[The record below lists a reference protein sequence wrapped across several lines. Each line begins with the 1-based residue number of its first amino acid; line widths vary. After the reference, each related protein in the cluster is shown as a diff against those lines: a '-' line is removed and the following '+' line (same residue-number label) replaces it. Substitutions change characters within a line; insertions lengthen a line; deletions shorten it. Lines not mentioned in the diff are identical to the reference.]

1 MSSKKLKMLPVE
13 YLWDGLVLNDDLFS
27 YGGKVMLLPKGET
40 VTKAKLNKLIGFY
53 GENKNVMVYE
63 DTYLEIMM
71 DAHTPQDVRQRAT
84 EQGAGYTRLHQNL
97 GNLFQ
102 RTDYEG
108 WLSNERMKPLIKEVA
123 SKLNHFDPAT
133 ILSCINF
140 PRPMD
145 EGLQRHSLNVAF
157 LNGFIC
163 RRRKCIRWFWRDS
176 SMISA
181 RR

>member
-1 MSSKKLKMLPVE
+1 MDAESVVLGLKRIEGGGQEMSSKKLKMLPVE
-13 YLWDGLVLNDDLFS
+13 YLWDGLVLSDDLFN
-27 YGGKVMLLPKGET
+27 YAGKVMLLPKGET
-40 VTKAKLNKLIGFY
+40 VTKAKLNKLMGFY

-84 EQGAGYTRLHQNL
+84 EQNAGYTRLHQNL

-123 SKLNHFDPAT
+123 SKLR
-133 ILSCINF
+133 S
-140 PRPMD
+140 
-145 EGLQRHSLNVAF
+145 EE
-157 LNGFIC
+157 
-163 RRRKCIRWFWRDS
+163 RRVGKECYS
-176 SMISA
+176 
-181 RR
+181 